1 MKHFLLYIIGVGLLF
16 TSCDIETSD
25 NGALDGYWHLV
36 RVDTLATGGYSD
48 LSDTRVFWGL
58 QMNLIQA
65 VDHDNDTGHYGY
77 LFNFDYTDKTV
88 RLYNAHKHD
97 RATGDPQVD
106 DAEELS
112 PLGINKLDNLFT
124 IEKLGGDRMVLRDD
138 VLRLWFE
145 KM

>member
-1 MKHFLLYIIGVGLLF
+1 MKQFLLYIIGIGLFF
-16 TSCDIETSD
+16 TSWDIETSD
-25 NGALDGYWHLV
+25 NGNLDGYWHLV

-48 LSDTRVFWGL
+48 LSDTRVFWGV

-77 LFNFDYTDKTV
+77 LFNFDYNNQSL

-97 RATGDPQVD
+97 RAAGDPLVN
-106 DAEELS
+106 DAEVLS
-112 PLGINKLDNLFT
+112 PLGITKLDDLFVV
-124 IEKLGGDRMVLRDD
+124 EKLSNDKMVLRDD
-138 VLRLWFE
+138 TLRLWFE